1 MFYLQLDI
9 RQRANGWGLDGF
21 PLEEV
26 GENSKKGM
34 DVISVEKINNVTKR
48 FV

>member
-1 MFYLQLDI
+1 MFYFQLDI
-9 RQRANGWGLDGF
+9 QQKAGGGDLDGF
-21 PLEEV
+21 PLKEV

-34 DVISVEKINNVTKR
+34 DVISVEKIKNVTRR